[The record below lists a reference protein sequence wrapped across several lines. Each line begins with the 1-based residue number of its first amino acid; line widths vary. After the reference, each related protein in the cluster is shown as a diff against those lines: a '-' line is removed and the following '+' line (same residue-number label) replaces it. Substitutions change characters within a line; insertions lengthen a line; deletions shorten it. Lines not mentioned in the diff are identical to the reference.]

1 MEHYEK
7 SIIPLIESVYA
18 NLTPLEKTIADF
30 FIHNRE
36 EMDFS
41 SRNRSLPLPLFQKM
55 RFQGIP
61 GISVSLQTDFFLFRR
76 TGC

>member
-41 SRNRSLPLPLFQKM
+41 SRN
-55 RFQGIP
+55 
-61 GISVSLQTDFFLFRR
+61 ISQLLYVS
-76 TGC
+76 